1 MSLPL
6 QLRYLLLRVAI
17 VTGFLASL
25 WLSLPTPLRAAE
37 PVSSGTG
44 GGYFATP
51 YMLRGQFVFINKIS
65 RRTLLLTLKA
75 VKPEPPE
82 LFVQEYL

>member
-17 VTGFLASL
+17 VVGFVSSL
-25 WLSLPTPLRAAE
+25 WFSLPTPIKAAG
-37 PVSSGTG
+37 PISSGAG

-51 YMLRGQFVFINKIS
+51 YMVRGQFVFINKIS
-65 RRTLLLTLKA
+65 RRTLLLTIKA
-75 VKPEPPE
+75 IKPALPD
-82 LFVQEYL
+82 LFVKEYL